1 MFAFGFRPFFLAAGV
16 YGALVLPIWLTLYF
30 TNGAALLAWPPALW
44 HAHEML
50 MGYASAALAGFLLTA
65 VPGWQ
70 KTTPVAGGR
79 LAALAALWLAGR
91 VAIWMAATLPAWLVA
106 TLDLAF
112 LPALLAVGVPELLRP
127 RARRNRIFVAVISVL
142 IAGNAL
148 MHAGAAG
155 LLDGRLGALL
165 ALDGFALLITILG
178 GRVVPAFTAGALAA
192 RGLRNAV
199 GKSEALDLA
208 SILSVAL
215 FVATDAL
222 GEAWPEA
229 RLAAGAVAVAAALV
243 NGLRLSRWGWRH
255 VLGEP
260 IVWILHLAYGWLVVG
275 LVARGLADF
284 ELIAPLASVHALAIG
299 AVGSMTLAIMSRA
312 ALGHSGRPLVAP
324 WPVAAAYGL
333 ISVAAIARMAGGTTG
348 LIVAGVAW
356 TTALATFSA
365 VFLPILARPRP
376 DGRSG

>member
-1 MFAFGFRPFFLAAGV
+1 
-16 YGALVLPIWLTLYF
+16 
-30 TNGAALLAWPPALW
+30 
-44 HAHEML
+44 ML

-199 GKSEALDLA
+199 GKSKTLDLV

-229 RLAAGAVAVAAALV
+229 RLAAGAIAVAAALV

-275 LVARGLADF
+275 LAARGLADF

-356 TTALATFSA
+356 TTALATFTA

>member
-1 MFAFGFRPFFLAAGV
+1 M
-16 YGALVLPIWLTLYF
+16 
-30 TNGAALLAWPPALW
+30 
-44 HAHEML
+44 
-50 MGYASAALAGFLLTA
+50 
-65 VPGWQ
+65 
-70 KTTPVAGGR
+70 
-79 LAALAALWLAGR
+79 
-91 VAIWMAATLPAWLVA
+91 
-106 TLDLAF
+106 
-112 LPALLAVGVPELLRP
+112 
-127 RARRNRIFVAVISVL
+127 
-142 IAGNAL
+142 
-148 MHAGAAG
+148 
-155 LLDGRLGALL
+155 
-165 ALDGFALLITILG
+165 
-178 GRVVPAFTAGALAA
+178 PAFTAGALAA

-199 GKSEALDLA
+199 GKSKTLDLV

-215 FVATDAL
+215 FVTTDAL

-229 RLAAGAVAVAAALV
+229 RLAAGAIAVAAALV

-275 LVARGLADF
+275 LAARGLADF

-356 TTALATFSA
+356 TTALATFTA